1 MHLLEDLKMLLLN
14 FNFAMIY
21 IVHKILVLLKN
32 NLNCLK
38 DNIFEWFL
46 WSIIEFFFF
55 VCKLT
60 FFHNI

>member
-1 MHLLEDLKMLLLN
+1 MHLMEDLKMFLLN

-38 DNIFEWFL
+38 DNIFKWFL
-46 WSIIEFFFF
+46 WSIIEFLFFF
-55 VCKLT
+55 VS
-60 FFHNI
+60 

>member
-55 VCKLT
+55 CL
-60 FFHNI
+60 